1 MHQLAKSIS
10 INSQIFR
17 IQLKCYS
24 NQENTV
30 KEERQQT
37 SCVKTREPVVFQ
49 LRWARPSL
57 QGSAVALK
65 TATRVLVHE
74 TVI

>member
-1 MHQLAKSIS
+1 M
-10 INSQIFR
+10 
-17 IQLKCYS
+17 
-24 NQENTV
+24 